1 VEINIGGLQLAGS
14 TLSQRRAASGVD
26 SIEALMALRR
36 RTLSFPAPG
45 APGGLGEVGGV
56 VSLQDFNL
64 IKVLGKGRF
73 GPRCS
78 LTVPSSL
85 LRAHQPAFPFSHQ
98 HTASERCSWCGR

>member
-1 VEINIGGLQLAGS
+1 MNAHYTSVPAIFLEVEINIGGLQLAGS

-64 IKVLGKGRF
+64 IKVLGKGRYDHAMQF
-73 GPRCS
+73 
-78 LTVPSSL
+78 
-85 LRAHQPAFPFSHQ
+85 
-98 HTASERCSWCGR
+98 